1 MYNLLYNFSEG
12 IYIQAISY
20 SQARQTLAKTMTSVV
35 ENYEPV
41 LITRTTGE
49 DCVLKDIQR
58 TPFEGIGKSES
69 LKFNLSGFWSR
80 RIDEKHRLV
89 YAVTDEAILIASCR
103 YHY

>member
-1 MYNLLYNFSEG
+1 MKLIFADTAWEDYLYW
-12 IYIQAISY
+12 QATDKK
-20 SQARQTLAKTMTSVV
+20 QLKRT
-35 ENYEPV
+35 NH
-41 LITRTTGE
+41 LI
-49 DCVLKDIQR
+49 KDIQR